1 MIDPD
6 RLDATFRLA
15 LGLPDDVDVAGAAYD
30 RTEGWDSV
38 GHMELMVGLEAA
50 FGISIDA
57 DDVFAMSDY
66 AAVREIL
73 RDRYAIQ
80 LPDR

>member
-1 MIDPD
+1 MTESDK
-6 RLDATFRLA
+6 LDAIFRVA
-15 LGLPDDVDVAGAAYD
+15 LGLPDDVELGGAAYG

-38 GHMELMVGLEAA
+38 GHMELTVGIEAA

-66 AAVREIL
+66 AAVRQIL

-80 LPDR
+80 LQDR